1 MILRFTKPQLHS
13 SVITENWRRRRRRR
27 EDKRSNDTKAI
38 PLKHDYR

>member
-27 EDKRSNDTKAI
+27 RRED
-38 PLKHDYR
+38 